1 MNRKKV
7 VGILGGMGPEAT
19 AHLFKRIIELT
30 NADVDQDHIEIFLH
44 NNTNIPDR
52 TEAIIHGGASPVP
65 EMIRSGKMLEAAGA
79 DFILVPCMT
88 AYYFVDLVQNAIGV
102 PILNAIDI
110 TTEVIAKIDL
120 NISRVGILATTGTIQ
135 SNLFQSRLAARNMVP
150 VVLEKKFQKEW
161 VMAAIYGTHGIKAGY
176 KDGTVKETL
185 VAAGNRLVEKG
196 AQCIIGGCTEIPLAV
211 QQADFSVLF
220 MDPMEALSKAAVKAC
235 MHCSK
240 ADDE

>member
-7 VGILGGMGPEAT
+7 VGIMGGMGHEAT
-19 AHLFKRIIELT
+19 AYFFKRIIELT
-30 NADVDQDHIEIFLH
+30 KVDVDQDHIEILVH

-52 TEAIIHGGASPVP
+52 TEAIIHDGPSPIP
-65 EMIRSGKMLEAAGA
+65 EMIRSGMMLEVAGA

-88 AYYFVDLVQNAIGV
+88 AYYFMDSVQNSIGV
-102 PILNAIDI
+102 PILNAIDM
-110 TTEVIAKIDL
+110 TVEVIADRYP
-120 NISRVGILATTGTIQ
+120 NIMRVGILATTGTIQ
-135 SNLFQSRLAARNMVP
+135 SNLFQSRLEAKNIIP
-150 VVLEKKFQKEW
+150 VVLEEKFQMEW
-161 VMAAIYGTHGIKAGY
+161 VMAAIYGPQGIKAGY
-176 KDGTVKETL
+176 KDGIAKKAL

-196 AQCIIGGCTEIPLAV
+196 AQCIVGGCTEIPLAV

-220 MDPMEALSKAAVKAC
+220 MDPMDALSKAAVKAC